1 MGPGATRP
9 SRRQQRRW
17 LRATTSSAPPTDG
30 GEVTMTATHHHGTP
44 TAGPAGSPAIDEP
57 DAIEGPDEDPGL
69 FGRIGGG
76 IQALIGRV
84 DGFQRAHKAT
94 AIPFAVVKKFGD
106 DQAGNLAALV
116 AYYSFFSIFPLLLV
130 FVTVIGFVLQ
140 DNKEAQQRLL
150 DSALSQFPVV
160 GDQLRDNIGS
170 VQGSGLALVVGVL
183 LALWGGL
190 GALEA
195 MQNAMN
201 SVWNVPRHK
210 RPSFLVAKLRSLMM
224 LGLLGGLIVA
234 TTVVANVRFI
244 PGFLGLPLAM
254 ALNAVLFVLAFK
266 VLTEKKDID
275 WKVMLP
281 GGIVAGVGFTLLQLV
296 GGWYV
301 NRSINGA
308 SRVYGTFA
316 VVLGLLTLLYLM
328 SQIVV
333 YAAEIN
339 VVLHERLWPRG
350 IVMEDLTDADRRALE
365 RYARVEERLPDQ
377 VIEVELPEPNG
388 AASTP

>member
-1 MGPGATRP
+1 
-9 SRRQQRRW
+9 
-17 LRATTSSAPPTDG
+17 
-30 GEVTMTATHHHGTP
+30 MTATQHDGTP
-44 TAGPAGSPAIDEP
+44 TAGPAGTAAINEP
-57 DAIEGPDEDPGL
+57 DAIPADDDRGF
-69 FGRIGGG
+69 FGRIGNGVQKV
-76 IQALIGRV
+76 IARV
-84 DGFQRAHKAT
+84 DGFQRGHRGIAV
-94 AIPFAVVKKFGD
+94 PFAVVKKFGD

-130 FVTVIGFVLQ
+130 FVTIIGFVLH
-140 DNKEAQQRLL
+140 DNIQAQQKLL
-150 DSALSQFPVV
+150 DSALKQFPVV
-160 GDQLRDNIGS
+160 GDQLGENIGS
-170 VQGSGLALVVGVL
+170 AQGSGLALVVGVL

-201 SVWNVPRHK
+201 SVWNVPKHK
-210 RPSFLVAKLRSLMM
+210 RPNFLVSKLRSLMM

-234 TTVVANVRFI
+234 STVLSGMSNYTD
-244 PGFLGLPLAM
+244 GLPWGGRYLLLVLTG
-254 ALNAVLFVLAFK
+254 ALNVVLFVFSFK

-281 GGIVAGVGFTLLQLV
+281 GAAVAGIGFTLVQVV

-301 NRSINGA
+301 SRAINGA

-328 SQIVV
+328 AQIVV
-333 YAAEIN
+333 YAAEVN

-377 VIEVELPEPNG
+377 TVETEIGGEP
-388 AASTP
+388 AVP